1 MIARA
6 LLSIAM
12 LYEGWTYTVEQ
23 GTYNEQLLMMSWLN
37 YDKIMLAGS
46 IPRAKRRKKLI
57 IGVITTCG
65 STCTLIHMMSHGIC

>member
-23 GTYNEQLLMMSWLN
+23 GTYNEQLLMKSWLK

-57 IGVITTCG
+57 IGVITICG

>member
-1 MIARA
+1 MIAHA

-23 GTYNEQLLMMSWLN
+23 GTYNEQLLMMSWLK

-46 IPRAKRRKKLI
+46 IPRVKKEKN
-57 IGVITTCG
+57 
-65 STCTLIHMMSHGIC
+65 